1 MENQPNVKEAVP
13 FFGVA
18 SMEQSLRFYVDG
30 LGCQMTRH
38 WLDDGKLR
46 WCWLDFGAAAL
57 MLQEHRTEGHDS
69 WTPDGKV
76 GLGVTISFQCS
87 DAISLYHAFK
97 SKGIEV
103 SRPFV
108 GNGMWVITVIDP
120 DGYRLEFESLTGVPE
135 GTEYTE

>member
-1 MENQPNVKEAVP
+1 
-13 FFGVA
+13 
-18 SMEQSLRFYVDG
+18 MEQSLHYYVDG

-57 MLQEHRTEGHDS
+57 MLQEYRTEGHDS

-87 DAISLYHAFK
+87 DAIALYHAFK
-97 SKGIEV
+97 PKGIEV

-120 DGYRLEFESLTGVPE
+120 DGYRLEFESLTSVPD